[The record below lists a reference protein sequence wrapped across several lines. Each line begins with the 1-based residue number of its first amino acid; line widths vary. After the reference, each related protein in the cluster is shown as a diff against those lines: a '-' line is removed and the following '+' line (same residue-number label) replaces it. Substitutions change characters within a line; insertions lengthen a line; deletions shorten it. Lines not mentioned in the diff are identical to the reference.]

1 MNIFT
6 KIPQDS
12 SIIEAIRTGGP
23 QRRSYENQLYGK
35 YAYLIRDGVRK
46 HRLSQDDCSIAYSD
60 AVLTVIEHLAS
71 GRFEGRSELKTYL
84 HQIFSNKCVDL
95 IRRNATKRAQVYRPE
110 ALDDSL
116 NLLPDE
122 ARSVIQELIQ
132 QQDGDLLRQRLDEIG
147 DKCRRILWA
156 WGEGYKDEEIA
167 ERLSYQ
173 SAAVAKTSRRRCLDK
188 LRERYHTGTGRNT
201 NE

>member
-1 MNIFT
+1 MNLFT
-6 KIPQDS
+6 KVPQDT
-12 SIIEAIRTGGP
+12 SIIEGIRTGGAG
-23 QRRSYENQLYGK
+23 RRSCENHLYGK
-35 YAYLIRDGVRK
+35 YAYLIREGLRK
-46 HRLSQDDCSIAYSD
+46 HRLSEDDCSIAYSD

-95 IRRNATKRAQVYRPE
+95 VRRNTTKKAQVHQPE
-110 ALDDSL
+110 QLTDSL

-122 ARSVIQELIQ
+122 ARSVIQQLMQ
-132 QQDGDLLRQRLDEIG
+132 QQDVDLLRQRLGELG

-167 ERLSYQ
+167 EQLDYQ
-173 SAAVAKTSRRRCLDK
+173 SAAVAKTSRRRCL
-188 LRERYHTGTGRNT
+188 ERLQALYQTGRHT
-201 NE
+201 N

>member
-1 MNIFT
+1 MNFLAKT
-6 KIPQDS
+6 PQDS
-12 SIIEAIRTGGP
+12 SIIEGIRTGGP
-23 QRRSYENQLYGK
+23 RRRSYENHLYEK
-35 YAYLIRDGVRK
+35 YAYLIRDGQRK
-46 HRLSQDDCSIAYSD
+46 HRLSAEDCSMAYSD
-60 AVLTVIEHLAS
+60 AVLTVIEHLVS

-95 IRRNATKRAQVYRPE
+95 VRRNTTKKAQVYQPGPLTD
-110 ALDDSL
+110 AL

-122 ARSVIQELIQ
+122 ARSVVQEIMR
-132 QQDGDLLRQRLDEIG
+132 QQDVDLLRHRLGALG

-167 ERLSYQ
+167 MQLDYQ

-188 LRERYHTGTGRNT
+188 LRELYHTGK
-201 NE
+201 

>member
-1 MNIFT
+1 MTLFT

-12 SIIEAIRTGGP
+12 SIIEGIRTGGS
-23 QRRSYENQLYGK
+23 QRRSYENYLYGK
-35 YAYLIRDGVRK
+35 YAYLIRDGLRK
-46 HRLSQDDCSIAYSD
+46 HRLSEDECSIAYSD
-60 AVLTVIEHLAS
+60 AVLTVIEHLTS

-95 IRRNATKRAQVYRPE
+95 IRRNTTKKAQAYQPE
-110 ALDDSL
+110 QLTDSL
-116 NLLPDE
+116 NLLPDG
-122 ARSVIQELIQ
+122 ARSVVQEIIQ
-132 QQDGDLLRQRLDEIG
+132 QQDVALLRHRLSELG

-167 ERLSYQ
+167 VQLDYQ

-188 LRERYHTGTGRNT
+188 LQELYNARRNT
-201 NE
+201 RE

>member
-1 MNIFT
+1 MTLFN

-12 SIIEAIRTGGP
+12 SIIGGIRTGGP
-23 QRRSYENQLYGK
+23 QRRSYENHLYAK
-35 YAYLIRDGVRK
+35 YTYLIRDGVRK
-46 HRLSQDDCSIAYSD
+46 HRLSEDDCSMAYSD

-95 IRRNATKRAQVYRPE
+95 IRRNTTKKAQVHQPE
-110 ALDDSL
+110 QLTEAL

-122 ARSVIQELIQ
+122 ARSVIQEIMQ
-132 QQDGDLLRQRLDEIG
+132 KQDMDLLHQRLTEVG

-167 ERLSYQ
+167 VQLDYQ
-173 SAAVAKTSRRRCLDK
+173 SAAVAKTSRRRCLEK
-188 LRERYHTGTGRNT
+188 LRDLYQTGKL
-201 NE
+201 

>member
-1 MNIFT
+1 MNLFT
-6 KIPQDS
+6 KVPQDT
-12 SIIEAIRTGGP
+12 SIIEGIRRGGAG
-23 QRRSYENQLYGK
+23 RRSCENHLYGK
-35 YAYLIRDGVRK
+35 YAYLIRDGLRK
-46 HRLSQDDCSIAYSD
+46 HRLSEDDCSIAYSD

-95 IRRNATKRAQVYRPE
+95 VRRNTTKKAQVHQPE
-110 ALDDSL
+110 QLTDSL

-122 ARSVIQELIQ
+122 ARSVIQQLMQ
-132 QQDGDLLRQRLDEIG
+132 QQDVDLLRQRLGELG

-167 ERLSYQ
+167 EQLDYQ
-173 SAAVAKTSRRRCLDK
+173 SAAVAKTSRRRCL
-188 LRERYHTGTGRNT
+188 ERLQALYQTGRHT
-201 NE
+201 N